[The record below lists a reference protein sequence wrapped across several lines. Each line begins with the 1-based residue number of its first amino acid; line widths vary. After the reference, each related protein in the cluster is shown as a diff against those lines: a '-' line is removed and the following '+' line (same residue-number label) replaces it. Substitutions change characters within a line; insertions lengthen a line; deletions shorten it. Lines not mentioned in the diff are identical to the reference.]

1 MEDSTNP
8 HTNGTL
14 TNCNGE
20 IQKGLLTILMLRK
33 SKLIHKENIMKISC
47 FCVTRKYFE
56 FHHCHLITNICIGY
70 FQSGLKPFSCSVKIS
85 YATKVIE

>member
-8 HTNGTL
+8 HINGTL

-33 SKLIHKENIMKISC
+33 SKLIHKENIMKMS
-47 FCVTRKYFE
+47 FF
-56 FHHCHLITNICIGY
+56 
-70 FQSGLKPFSCSVKIS
+70 
-85 YATKVIE
+85 A